1 MPEPRLRLL
10 DRRRWP
16 LLERRF
22 SEASC
27 TALPRRLRK
36 GLPLKQGSG
45 MPTPLRPSG
54 FRMSRQTL
62 PTDVIPRLARPTLMV
77 TYQREMATLCLG
89 SLGIHRKH
97 YLCDG
102 MAARP
107 STPPAARARGHRLAD
122 SRPRHNYRV
131 LHSEF
136 SAAQQCPITRGFG
149 AAKGSVPIECPPM
162 VTAQY
167 QLVKLDNL
175 RIASDHEAEVY
186 SPPRTGNQPS
196 DGTNYPETFSRSDR
210 GTRVQTEVASL

>member
-149 AAKGSVPIECPPM
+149 AAK
-162 VTAQY
+162 
-167 QLVKLDNL
+167 LKLDSSL
-175 RIASDHEAEVY
+175 RCSDMGYESFQYLTGSWGGVFADLWCHA
-186 SPPRTGNQPS
+186 TGNS
-196 DGTNYPETFSRSDR
+196 HR
-210 GTRVQTEVASL
+210 